1 MKENILKAVSYAD
14 RFVQSDWFILLNA
27 ALIFIGWV
35 SGGWIPVLCVVTL
48 LNLIP
53 LFISKETKHLLC
65 LLTMF
70 TFVISAN
77 RHALNDFAP
86 LLSLLIVLFAAII
99 FSLIRFK
106 RDWSVLHVTRIKGFH
121 LSVIALII
129 PFAFGGVGS
138 PYEHPLAVLA
148 ALGIVILMALGY
160 TFMYVTNRTSDQR
173 EKLPDYMLK
182 ILFSIGIV
190 VSLELI
196 VYFAK
201 LGGIEN
207 IKNAIL
213 TKEIHLGWAGKNNVA
228 PIIAMCIPA
237 SMYFCIKK
245 SKLAPIF
252 ALIALLQYALLLTT
266 GCRGAILFATLA
278 LPAMLF
284 YTIVKTQ
291 NKVGF
296 GVTVCAVFV
305 VAIFLV
311 AYFGEFV
318 SDVVDTIIGRGLDS
332 AGRTDGLYPLAWA
345 TFKRWPIFGAGWDY
359 RLGELASSNY
369 TPYWYHSTA
378 LQIIA
383 TMGIVGAIAFIFF
396 YFWRYRSLLVL
407 RKNPAFVA
415 LLASLLLFD
424 AYGMIDT
431 NFFGPTFFLILLCIS
446 LVADISLPEDKCR
459 AFGGRNPFTDIA
471 NGCKW
476 IAASIKSKK
485 NGAASPQAEESQDTE
500 AVDIVETEA
509 GADLPSQEAMQ
520 SDPTD
525 SEKELT

>member
-1 MKENILKAVSYAD
+1 MKENIAKAVTYTN

-35 SGGWIPVLCVVTL
+35 SGGWIPVLCVVTV
-48 LNLIP
+48 LNLLP
-53 LFISKETKHLLC
+53 LFIGRETKHLLC

-77 RHALNDFAP
+77 RHALNNFAP
-86 LLSLLIVLFAAII
+86 LLSLIVVLLAAII
-99 FSLIRFK
+99 FSLVRFK
-106 RDWSVLHVTRIKGFH
+106 RDWSVLHITRIKGFH
-121 LSVIALII
+121 LSFIALII

-148 ALGIVILMALGY
+148 ALGIVLVMALGY
-160 TFMYVTNRTSDQR
+160 TFMYVTNRTSEQK
-173 EKLPDYMLK
+173 EKFPEYMLK
-182 ILFSIGIV
+182 ILFAAGIV

-196 VYFAK
+196 VYFAR

-207 IKNAIL
+207 IKAAIL
-213 TKEIHLGWAGKNNVA
+213 SKEIHLGWAGKNNVA

-237 SMYFCIKK
+237 SLYFCINK
-245 SKLAPIF
+245 SKFLTPLF
-252 ALIALLQYALLLTT
+252 TLIALLQYALLLTT

-284 YTIVKTQ
+284 YTIVKSQ
-291 NKVGF
+291 NKIAF

-305 VAIFLV
+305 VAIILV

-318 SDVVDTIIGRGLDS
+318 SDVVDTIIGRGFDS
-332 AGRTDGLYPLAWA
+332 AGRTDGLYPLAWE

-383 TMGIVGAIAFIFF
+383 TMGLVGAIAFIFF

-446 LVADISLPEDKCR
+446 LTADVCLPENKCR
-459 AFGGRNPFTDIA
+459 AFGGRNPFADIA
-471 NGCKW
+471 AGCKRLS
-476 IAASIKSKK
+476 AAVKAKK
-485 NGAASPQAEESQDTE
+485 QNVNSAQEHDDFDQKDGITADKDGVLPAEANPENASENEE
-500 AVDIVETEA
+500 
-509 GADLPSQEAMQ
+509 L
-520 SDPTD
+520 
-525 SEKELT
+525 